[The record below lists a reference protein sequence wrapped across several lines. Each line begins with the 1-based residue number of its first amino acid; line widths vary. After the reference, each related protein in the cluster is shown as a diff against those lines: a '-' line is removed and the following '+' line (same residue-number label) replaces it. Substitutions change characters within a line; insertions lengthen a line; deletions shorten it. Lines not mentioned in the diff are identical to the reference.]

1 MLARGTI
8 GRTFGE
14 RADAL
19 LTVVEMQGV
28 SVVHR
33 MRYRDHHLY
42 SPGDIRN
49 ILFAVE
55 QYGAAAIVTTEKDL
69 VNLWHAAGDTREF
82 ESDLDRLAA
91 SLFAPLPLYWV
102 RIENEVDEPTAL
114 LNWIEG
120 EFSGSK
126 QPDPLPAGVGA

>member
-1 MLARGTI
+1 
-8 GRTFGE
+8 
-14 RADAL
+14 
-19 LTVVEMQGV
+19 
-28 SVVHR
+28 
-33 MRYRDHHLY
+33 
-42 SPGDIRN
+42 
-49 ILFAVE
+49 
-55 QYGAAAIVTTEKDL
+55 L

-82 ESDLDRLAA
+82 ESVLDRLAA